1 MAVYV
6 YSITSKDH
14 PMRLDGVHGVG
25 DPPGALRT
33 VTAGVLCAVISDAP
47 EDLRARR
54 RDVLA
59 HQEVQERLMADGAV
73 LPLRFG
79 MTTESDDGVRAAL
92 QNREGEYQERL
103 RSLEGTIEY
112 NLKCSWEEQALL
124 RRILLESDEARELN
138 AAIRDGSG
146 TPQMSLALGEL
157 VAREAEE
164 REQALAN
171 GIVEALRPYVS
182 DESFASPAGNDFL
195 SVSFLVQAAN
205 EEMFLA
211 TELSLADQLGE
222 ECELRLHG
230 PLPPYSFV

>member
-25 DPPGALRT
+25 EPPGTLRT
-33 VTAGVLCAVISDAP
+33 VTTEALCAVVSDAP
-47 EDLRARR
+47 EGLRPKR

-79 MTTESDDGVRAAL
+79 MTTESDETVRAAL
-92 QNREGEYQERL
+92 RARADAYQERL
-103 RSLEGTIEY
+103 RSLEGTTEY
-112 NLKCSWEEQALL
+112 NLKAAWEEESLL
-124 RRILLESDEARELN
+124 RRILLESGEARDLN
-138 AAIRDGSG
+138 NAIRDGSG
-146 TPQMSLALGEL
+146 TPQMSLTLGEL
-157 VAREAEE
+157 VAREAEV
-164 REQALAN
+164 RQQALAN
-171 GIVEALRPYVS
+171 GIVEALRPYVC
-182 DESFASPAGNDFL
+182 DESFSAPGGRDFL
-195 SVSFLVQAAN
+195 SASFLVRTDQ

-211 TELSLADQLGE
+211 TEISLANQLGE
-222 ECELRLHG
+222 ECEVRLRG

>member
-6 YSITSKDH
+6 YSIASNDH
-14 PMRLDGVHGVG
+14 PMKLDGLHGVG
-25 DPPGALRT
+25 DPPGTLRA
-33 VTAGVLCAVISDAP
+33 VTAGALCAVVSDAP
-47 EDLRARR
+47 EDLRPRR

-79 MTTESDDGVRAAL
+79 MTAESDGAVRAAL
-92 QNREGEYQERL
+92 EDRADEYRERL
-103 RSLEGTIEY
+103 RNLEGTTEY
-112 NLKCSWEEQALL
+112 NLRCSWEEEALL

-138 AAIRDGSG
+138 TVIRSGSG

-157 VAREAEE
+157 VAQEAET
-164 REQALAN
+164 RQQALAK
-171 GIVEALRPYVS
+171 GIVEALRPYVI
-182 DESFASPAGNDFL
+182 DESPSPPAGRDFL
-195 SVSFLVQAAN
+195 SISFLVPADK

-211 TELSLADQLGE
+211 TEISLANQLGE
-222 ECELRLHG
+222 ECEVRLRG

>member
-6 YSITSKDH
+6 YSITSNDH
-14 PMRLDGVHGVG
+14 PVKLDGLHGVG
-25 DPPGALRT
+25 DPPGTLRT
-33 VTAGVLCAVISDAP
+33 VTDGVLCAVVSDAP
-47 EDLRARR
+47 EDLRPRR

-79 MTTESDDGVRAAL
+79 MTADSDETVRAAL
-92 QNREGEYQERL
+92 EDRADVYQERL
-103 RSLEGTIEY
+103 RSLEGATEY
-112 NLKCSWEEQALL
+112 NLKCSWEEEALL

-138 AAIRDGSG
+138 TVLRGGSG

-157 VAREAEE
+157 VAQEADA
-164 REQALAN
+164 RQQALAK
-171 GIVEALRPYVS
+171 GIVEALRPYVC
-182 DESFASPAGNDFL
+182 DESPALPGGHDFL
-195 SVSFLVQAAN
+195 SVSFLVRADK

-211 TELSLADQLGE
+211 TGISLANQLGE
-222 ECELRLHG
+222 ECEVRLRG

>member
-6 YSITSKDH
+6 YSITSRDH

-25 DPPGALRT
+25 EPPGTLRT
-33 VTAGVLCAVISDAP
+33 VTAGALCAVVSDAP
-47 EDLRARR
+47 DGLRPKR

-79 MTTESDDGVRAAL
+79 MTTESDETVRAAL
-92 QNREGEYQERL
+92 ADRAGEYQERL
-103 RSLEGTIEY
+103 RNLAGTTEY
-112 NLKCSWEEQALL
+112 NLKASWEEEPLL
-124 RRILLESDEARELN
+124 RRILRESDEARDLN

-157 VAREAEE
+157 VAREAEV
-164 REQALAN
+164 RQQALAK
-171 GIVEALRPYVS
+171 GIVEALHPYVR
-182 DESFASPAGNDFL
+182 DESFAPPGGHDFL
-195 SVSFLVQAAN
+195 SVSFLVRADQ

-211 TELSLADQLGE
+211 TEISLANQLGE
-222 ECELRLHG
+222 ECEVRLRG

>member
-14 PMRLDGVHGVG
+14 PMRLDDVHGVG
-25 DPPGALRT
+25 EPPGPLRT
-33 VTAGVLCAVISDAP
+33 VSAGALCAVISDAP
-47 EDLRARR
+47 EGLRPRR

-59 HQEVQERLMADGAV
+59 HQEVQDRLMADGTA

-79 MTTESDDGVRAAL
+79 MTAESDESVRAAL
-92 QNREGEYQERL
+92 EERADEYQERL
-103 RSLEGTIEY
+103 RDLEGATEY
-112 NLKCSWEEQALL
+112 NLKVSWEEGALL

-138 AAIRDGSG
+138 TAIRGGSG

-157 VAREAEE
+157 VAQEAEV
-164 REQALAN
+164 RQQALAQ
-171 GIVEALRPYVS
+171 GIVEALRPYVC
-182 DESFASPAGNDFL
+182 DESPSPPGGRDFL
-195 SVSFLVQAAN
+195 SVSFLVPADK

-211 TELSLADQLGE
+211 TGISLANQLGE
-222 ECELRLHG
+222 ECEFRLRG

>member
-6 YSITSKDH
+6 YSITSNDH
-14 PMRLDGVHGVG
+14 PTKLDGLHGVG
-25 DPPGALRT
+25 DPPGTLRT
-33 VTAGVLCAVISDAP
+33 VTAGVLCAVVSDAP
-47 EDLRARR
+47 EDLRPRR

-79 MTTESDDGVRAAL
+79 MTADSDETVRAAL
-92 QNREGEYQERL
+92 EDRADEYQERL
-103 RSLEGTIEY
+103 RSLEGATEY
-112 NLKCSWEEQALL
+112 NLKCSWEEEALL

-138 AAIRDGSG
+138 TVLRSGSG

-157 VAREAEE
+157 VAQEADA
-164 REQALAN
+164 RQQALAK
-171 GIVEALRPYVS
+171 GIVEALRPYVF
-182 DESFASPAGNDFL
+182 DESLSLPGGHDFL
-195 SVSFLVQAAN
+195 SVSFLVRADK

-211 TELSLADQLGE
+211 TGISLANQLGE
-222 ECELRLHG
+222 ECEVRLRG